1 MDEREKFI
9 KEKERLINER
19 DEKMREASIELMKL
33 RMMVDRPYWS
43 TISYRKEF
51 KTKDEWIY
59 IWTGKKWDILIFI
72 LMMTLSPLL
81 VFYMFYTPG
90 EDAQFMPWVYLLADT
105 AIVLAWIHNAV
116 KIKNLPVKG
125 ENDERD
131 QRAILGKKV
140 DELKEIEERLKK
152 LELQEQQEEQ
162 AMSEGRK
169 EPAEDE
175 DREARKD

>member
-1 MDEREKFI
+1 MDER
-9 KEKERLINER
+9 ERLINER

-59 IWTGKKWDILIFI
+59 IWTGTKWDILIFI
-72 LMMTLSPLL
+72 LMMTVLPLL
-81 VFYMFYTPG
+81 VFHMFYTPG
-90 EDAQFMPWVYLLADT
+90 EDAEFMPWVYLLTDI
-105 AIVLAWIHNAV
+105 AIVLVWIHEAV
-116 KIKNLPVKG
+116 RMKKLPVKG

-140 DELKEIEERLKK
+140 SELKEIEEKLKK
-152 LELQEQQEEQ
+152 LDLQEQQEEQ
-162 AMSEGRK
+162 AMSEEHK

-175 DREARKD
+175 DQKAQKA